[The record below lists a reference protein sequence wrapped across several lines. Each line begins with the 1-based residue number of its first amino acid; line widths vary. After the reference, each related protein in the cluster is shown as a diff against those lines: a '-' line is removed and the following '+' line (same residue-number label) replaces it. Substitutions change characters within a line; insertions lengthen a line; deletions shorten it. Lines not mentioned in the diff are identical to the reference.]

1 MQTMPPMVR
10 LVGCRWLRVALLATL
25 AGSNQPLRNMTNH
38 RIWPLALTLCAALA
52 GSAVPLSAAAADA
65 PAPTAQAVGLDAV
78 LKDGLASAQVPAM
91 GAVVIR
97 QGRVTQ
103 QAVLGLR
110 AQGGADPVQPGDVWH
125 LGSNGKAMTATVVAR
140 LVERGLLSWDT
151 PLSRLLP
158 ELADDMRP
166 AYRDVN
172 LRDLL
177 THQSGLQADIDESWA
192 AVFHRDKRS
201 LHEQRMAYARLA
213 LAQAPAFARGTADGY
228 SNNGFVIAGLIAE
241 RASGLPFEAL
251 MQRELFDPLGL
262 SSAGFGA
269 THRGQPLGHKAG
281 KPVEGMAGDNPAV
294 IAPAGGIYMSL
305 DDWARFAV
313 DQMAG
318 EQGRGKLLKPESYR
332 LLHDVARAGGKFS
345 PGWRVQGSMA
355 GVTARHLAHTGSN
368 EAWFALIV
376 LKPDSEDAVL
386 VASNAS
392 EDVKADKAVREV
404 AVRLLKAMAP

>member
-1 MQTMPPMVR
+1 MKNR
-10 LVGCRWLRVALLATL
+10 
-25 AGSNQPLRNMTNH
+25 S
-38 RIWPLALTLCAALA
+38 WPLALTLCAALA
-52 GSAVPLSAAAADA
+52 GTAVAADA
-65 PAPTAQAVGLDAV
+65 PPPGASGVPAAQAVDLAAV
-78 LKDGLASAQVPAM
+78 LKAGMAGGQVPAM
-91 GAVVIR
+91 GALVIR
-97 QGRVTQ
+97 NGRVAQ
-103 QAVLGLR
+103 RAVLGLR
-110 AQGGADPVQPGDVWH
+110 AQGGADAVQPGDVWH

-140 LVERGLLSWDT
+140 LVERGLLSWDA

-158 ELADDMRP
+158 ELAADMQP

-177 THQSGLQADIDESWA
+177 AHQSGLQADIDESWVA
-192 AVFHRDKRS
+192 AFQQDRRP
-201 LHEQRMAYARLA
+201 LHEQRMAFARLA
-213 LAQAPAFARGTADGY
+213 LAQAPAFARGAGDGY

-241 RASGLPFEAL
+241 RASGLPYEAL
-251 MQRELFDPLGL
+251 MQRELFEPLGL

-281 KPVEGMAGDNPAV
+281 EPVEGMAGDNPAV

-305 DDWARFAV
+305 DDWARFAI

-318 EQGRGKLLKPESYR
+318 EHGRGKLLKPESYR
-332 LLHDVARAGGKFS
+332 LLHEVAREGGKFAL
-345 PGWRVQGSMA
+345 GWRVQGSMA
-355 GVTARHLAHTGSN
+355 GVSARHLAHTGSN
-368 EAWFALIV
+368 EAWFALIA

-386 VASNAS
+386 VTSNAS